1 MPRTFEEMFRD
12 YDKELADVESERIT
26 QNRKT
31 EEKYDG
37 ERKELLQDMQ
47 QHADDADLRMHTQ
60 LKFENTYA
68 NEDRDIKHNNEVA
81 EGKRNAI
88 EADRSANQQER
99 IEASGLKYD
108 SGPIPEPP
116 PQPPPPPAP
125 ESKPLEAQPIPQEQS
140 SGEGILRSM
149 GENVV
154 AQMANVAAAATGIYM
169 NVVASFA
176 HSEAGHSQSPN
187 PEIEGQQVAGMPP
200 EQHNAHPP
208 HLERIE
214 TIEREAPQPPQ
225 AWPSRSEP
233 EPRVQTTVHGVDEIV
248 RPPPPPPPPAN
259 DNLEKSEGKSR

>member
-12 YDKELADVESERIT
+12 YDKELADVESERRA

-37 ERKELLQDMQ
+37 ERKELVQEMQ
-47 QHADDADLRMHTQ
+47 KQPDDADLRMNTQ
-60 LKFENTYA
+60 LKIDNTYG
-68 NEDRDIKHNNEVA
+68 NEDREIKHNNEVA
-81 EGKRNAI
+81 EGKRTAI

-116 PQPPPPPAP
+116 PQPPPLPPP
-125 ESKPLEAQPIPQEQS
+125 GVKPLEAQPNPQEQS
-140 SGEGILRSM
+140 SGEGVMRAM
-149 GENVV
+149 GDSV
-154 AQMANVAAAATGIYM
+154 AAKVTNVAAATAGIYM
-169 NVVASFA
+169 NVAASFH
-176 HSEAGHSQSPN
+176 HSEAGHSQSPATV
-187 PEIEGQQVAGMPP
+187 IEGQQVAGLPP

-214 TIEREAPQPPQ
+214 TIEREAPQRPEPL
-225 AWPSRSEP
+225 PSRSEP
-233 EPRVQTTVHGVDEIV
+233 EPRVQTTVYGVDEIV

-259 DNLEKSEGKSR
+259 DNQEKSEGKSR